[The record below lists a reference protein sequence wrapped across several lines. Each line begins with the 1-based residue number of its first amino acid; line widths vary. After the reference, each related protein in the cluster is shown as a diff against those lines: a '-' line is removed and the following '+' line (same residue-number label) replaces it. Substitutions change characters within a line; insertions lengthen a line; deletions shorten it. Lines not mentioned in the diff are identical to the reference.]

1 MTTLAQR
8 RLRKSRTDRM
18 IDGVCGGTAGY
29 FGLDATLV
37 RIAWVLLTLFGGSG
51 IVLYIAAMIIMPKEE
66 TSTASGATQPP
77 PASAASASGGNNSR
91 FWGILLVILGLAW
104 LASNF
109 GFSIWHHWWGLSW
122 DVVLPLVL
130 ILAGVAFLFGG
141 RAYLTSPSTTAEP
154 AAAGQDPAGAG
165 QAGPSGAAAP
175 ARQPEQSKLYRSRT
189 EKKLLGVCG
198 GLADYMQLDPVIV
211 RLAFVMAGL
220 ASFGIVLIAYIV
232 LGIVVPQNPA
242 TAPAV

>member
-18 IDGVCGGTAGY
+18 IDGVCGGIAGY

-51 IVLYIAAMIIMPKEE
+51 IVLYIAAMIIMPKEDAVAAADARE
-66 TSTASGATQPP
+66 AP
-77 PASAASASGGNNSR
+77 PASAASANGRNNSR
-91 FWGILLVILGLAW
+91 FWGILLVVLGLAW

-122 DVVLPLVL
+122 DIALPLVL

-154 AAAGQDPAGAG
+154 AAAGGDPAGAG
-165 QAGPSGAAAP
+165 QDGPSGAAAAALQAEP
-175 ARQPEQSKLYRSRT
+175 SKLYRSRT

-211 RLAFVMAGL
+211 RLVFVMAGL
-220 ASFGIVLIAYIV
+220 ASFGIVVIAYIV
-232 LGIVVPQNPA
+232 LGIVVPQKPA
-242 TAPAV
+242 AVGAV